1 MDQSLIDLF
10 SLDGRVAIVTG
21 STKGLGYDMA
31 LGLAQAGANVVVS
44 SRNQDACEAV
54 AAEITERTGNEAFAA
69 ALHMGD
75 WDAAEPFVEKVVE
88 KFGRIDVLVNNA
100 GIHPGPMPVIGI
112 QQAYFDKLYEVN
124 LRGPVR
130 LAGLVA
136 PHMAAAGKGSIVNI
150 ATVGAFQ
157 SGVGVG
163 VYTSLKAALIT
174 FTRSMAREFAPMNIR
189 ANAICPGPFD
199 SEMMRG
205 ADRMDDGFA
214 SRSAQATILKRV
226 ADCRE
231 IVGATLYLASDASS
245 YTTGEDHIVSG
256 GMLR

>member
-44 SRNQDACEAV
+44 SRNQEACEAV

-75 WDAAEPFVEKVVE
+75 WDAAEPFVETVMDR
-88 KFGRIDVLVNNA
+88 FGRIDVLVNNA

-136 PHMAAAGKGSIVNI
+136 PHMAEVGKGSIVNI

-157 SGVGVG
+157 SG
-163 VYTSLKAALIT
+163 A
-174 FTRSMAREFAPMNIR
+174 
-189 ANAICPGPFD
+189 
-199 SEMMRG
+199 
-205 ADRMDDGFA
+205 
-214 SRSAQATILKRV
+214 
-226 ADCRE
+226 
-231 IVGATLYLASDASS
+231 
-245 YTTGEDHIVSG
+245 
-256 GMLR
+256 